1 MDDLAADL
9 LFDTVS
15 PERAEAARA
24 LRNLVMDRAPEAIEA
39 RRTGWRVL
47 TYRVPT
53 GRGRATAEFAWL
65 MVQPEHVHLGFSW
78 GVLMADPDGRLEG
91 GELKRV
97 RWVTVETA
105 DGIDRARFGALL
117 EEALALARMSHR
129 GRLARAL
136 DGA

>member
-9 LFDTVS
+9 LFETVS

-24 LRNLVMDRAPEAIEA
+24 LRDLIVGRVPDAIEA

-47 TYRVPT
+47 TYRIPL
-53 GRGRATAEFAWL
+53 GRKGASAEFAWI

-78 GVLMADPDGRLEG
+78 GVLMADAAAFLEG
-91 GELKRV
+91 QAFKRV

-105 DGIDRARFGALL
+105 EQIDPDRFAALL
-117 EEALALARMSHR
+117 DEAAGLARMGHR

-136 DGA
+136 DDG